1 MIGEVT
7 SGTFGPSVNG
17 AYSDGFCG
25 SNFFKKIYKNF
36 IRSKRKKISQQIFV
50 DYHFIKK
57 VM

>member
-17 AYSDGFCG
+17 PIAMGFVDQIF
-25 SNFFKKIYKNF
+25 SKNLLEV
-36 IRSKRKKISQQIFV
+36 RGKNTQQIFV